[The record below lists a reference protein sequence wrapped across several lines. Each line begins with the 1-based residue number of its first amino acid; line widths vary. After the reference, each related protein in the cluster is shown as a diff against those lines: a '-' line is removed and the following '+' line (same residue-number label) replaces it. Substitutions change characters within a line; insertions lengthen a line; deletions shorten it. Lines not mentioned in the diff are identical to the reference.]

1 MSVLENLRNL
11 PKENIQKNLKTFK
24 IRSTGNLEKDIY
36 SLNDFYFIENI
47 ITNRIN

>member
-24 IRSTGNLEKDIY
+24 IRSTGNLFKKYNYMKLELYIQA
-36 SLNDFYFIENI
+36 S
-47 ITNRIN
+47 